1 MNALDIFICSGLLQ
15 KCFIF
20 TFTVYSDLFTE
31 GIFICVDN
39 IEEYSFSVFI
49 IGNYKNIVRIVKIV
63 FSRDKPVTDMGKSL
77 DHRVEAHSPNEV
89 TALVSFPSCLEWKI
103 CPFWF
108 LNSEKLKVIFWYS
121 YSSWNL
127 VSFNLLSS
135 NNLLFIVFKIVP
147 VVWINVGFL
156 LLKGRALFR
165 APAEQAASCL
175 LSLWGRSFVR
185 RGDAPVPPKAHGD
198 FVECAWWKCLWLQW
212 ARV

>member
-1 MNALDIFICSGLLQ
+1 
-15 KCFIF
+15 
-20 TFTVYSDLFTE
+20 
-31 GIFICVDN
+31 
-39 IEEYSFSVFI
+39 
-49 IGNYKNIVRIVKIV
+49 
-63 FSRDKPVTDMGKSL
+63 MGKSL

-135 NNLLFIVFKIVP
+135 NNLLFIMFKIVP

-175 LSLWGRSFVR
+175 VISVGQKLCQERWRSSATQGTWWLRWMCLVEMSVTPVGLSLIPLRVSVR
-185 RGDAPVPPKAHGD
+185 QTEKQHEEGWFALSAHMS
-198 FVECAWWKCLWLQW
+198 
-212 ARV
+212 